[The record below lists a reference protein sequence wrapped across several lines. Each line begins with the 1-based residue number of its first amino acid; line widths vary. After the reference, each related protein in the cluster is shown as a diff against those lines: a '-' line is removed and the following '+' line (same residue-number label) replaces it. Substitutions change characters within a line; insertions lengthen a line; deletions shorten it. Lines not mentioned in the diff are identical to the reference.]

1 MSRAPR
7 DAMQDV
13 EVVDVTAGA
22 PGDGRRRADPGLH
35 PGADPDADAVHAARV
50 ARRRRAALRWWPLPV
65 VLVAAVAGT
74 QLVLDARERDRVAVR
89 QEVEG
94 VLRDVDPRLPVGRVL
109 DGDLAAVSMTG
120 LDAGDLR
127 IGVTTPPWD
136 DARDLIAVGADGA
149 TVWSTSLEDAG
160 AAAPDIGLEYP
171 SCDGGAPPVT
181 TVRCLVLDRSASDPA
196 ASDDRWTAGPPAA
209 ARLVSVDAASGEV
222 RSSRPV
228 PPMSSWAGGGGLQVL
243 ASVVAGTLEVTAW
256 DVRAAPDAPD
266 DPDATPL
273 WRTTEPLDRGTG
285 SEQTAY
291 PPTVFADAGRV
302 VVQGDIGGWAFDAAD
317 GTRQV
322 GGTDYL
328 VVTRTGHL
336 AASGAGLVV
345 LDDTGAELFP
355 LAGQPIYLG
364 VDDGSAPDTELLIT
378 SRPGEG
384 RLLTAVQV
392 PSGDELWSVARPR
405 WTDGAAVL
413 LEDVLYAADGD
424 GVSALDVRTGRELWR
439 TPVAASSEVGGGLMT
454 DGRRVLLVARADRLT
469 EAGFT
474 VGAPEDDSA
483 RWVGGELA
491 VPPDGGLGLSLAAF
505 DLGSGRPAWATRLPP
520 EVRQVWGHRGDL
532 VGWGD
537 DVTVV
542 LN

>member
-1 MSRAPR
+1 
-7 DAMQDV
+7 
-13 EVVDVTAGA
+13 
-22 PGDGRRRADPGLH
+22 
-35 PGADPDADAVHAARV
+35 
-50 ARRRRAALRWWPLPV
+50 
-65 VLVAAVAGT
+65 
-74 QLVLDARERDRVAVR
+74 
-89 QEVEG
+89 
-94 VLRDVDPRLPVGRVL
+94 
-109 DGDLAAVSMTG
+109 
-120 LDAGDLR
+120 
-127 IGVTTPPWD
+127 
-136 DARDLIAVGADGA
+136 
-149 TVWSTSLEDAG
+149 
-160 AAAPDIGLEYP
+160 
-171 SCDGGAPPVT
+171 
-181 TVRCLVLDRSASDPA
+181 
-196 ASDDRWTAGPPAA
+196 
-209 ARLVSVDAASGEV
+209 
-222 RSSRPV
+222 
-228 PPMSSWAGGGGLQVL
+228 
-243 ASVVAGTLEVTAW
+243 
-256 DVRAAPDAPD
+256 
-266 DPDATPL
+266 
-273 WRTTEPLDRGTG
+273 
-285 SEQTAY
+285 
-291 PPTVFADAGRV
+291 VFADAGRV

-317 GTRQV
+317 GTRHV
-322 GGTDYL
+322 GSTDYL

-345 LDDTGAELFP
+345 LDDAGAELFP

-413 LEDVLYAADGD
+413 LDDVLYAADGD
-424 GVSALDVRTGRELWR
+424 GVSALDARTGSELWR
-439 TPVAASSEVGGGLMT
+439 TPVATSTEVGGGVMT
-454 DGRRVLLVARADRLT
+454 DGRHLLVVARADRLT

-483 RWVGGELA
+483 RWVGGEAA